1 MRIRSVLLPA
11 ALMAAAPLAARAQ
24 FVQQMCA
31 VAAAHVCVTA
41 QFTLTGANTLN
52 VYLQN
57 NGGGASWQSEI
68 TKFSIGNLPHTSTDA
83 PNGWSLASVG
93 FNDWNGS
100 SLVSNGNT
108 DLAALGG
115 WSWIQYRSEL
125 GLGNGG
131 THGNGTNS
139 QTGADGPSG
148 NGGIEP
154 CAGGSAT
161 TAWITC
167 QGAGSFGST
176 SDWLRFSFN
185 YTGGGLNNTIVNGID
200 WAFKVQGAGT
210 LGTSYECNSLNSI
223 DGQTCAIGD
232 PRGVPLTVVTP
243 EPATMS
249 LMALGLIGMAGA
261 ARRRRKQSA

>member
-1 MRIRSVLLPA
+1 MRLRSVLLPA

-31 VAAAHVCVTA
+31 VPAAHVCVTA

-115 WSWIQYRSEL
+115 WSWIQYSSEL

-200 WAFKVQGAGT
+200 WAFKVQDAGT
-210 LGTSYECNSLNSI
+210 LGNSYECNSLNSI

-232 PRGVPLTVVTP
+232 PRGVILTVVTP

>member
-1 MRIRSVLLPA
+1 M
-11 ALMAAAPLAARAQ
+11 ARAQ
-24 FVQQMCA
+24 LIQQVCA
-31 VAAAHVCVTA
+31 TAAAHVCVTA
-41 QFTLTGANTLN
+41 QFTLAGANTLK

-57 NGGGASWQSEI
+57 NGGGASWKSEI
-68 TKFSIGNLPHTSTDA
+68 TKFSVGNLPHTSTDA

-115 WSWIQYRSEL
+115 WSWIQYSSEL

-154 CAGGSAT
+154 CAGGDAT
-161 TAWITC
+161 TAWTTC
-167 QGAGSFGST
+167 QGPTSFGGT

-185 YTGGGLNNTIVNGID
+185 YAPGGLTPAVLNGID
-200 WAFKVQGAGT
+200 WGYKVQSAGT
-210 LGTSYECNSLNSI
+210 KGESYECNTLLDS
-223 DGQTCAIGD
+223 DKYCQPQTVGTPQEI
-232 PRGVPLTVVTP
+232 VP
-243 EPATMS
+243 EPATMT
-249 LMALGLIGMAGA
+249 LMAMGLIGMAGA
-261 ARRRRKQSA
+261 ARRRRKRTV